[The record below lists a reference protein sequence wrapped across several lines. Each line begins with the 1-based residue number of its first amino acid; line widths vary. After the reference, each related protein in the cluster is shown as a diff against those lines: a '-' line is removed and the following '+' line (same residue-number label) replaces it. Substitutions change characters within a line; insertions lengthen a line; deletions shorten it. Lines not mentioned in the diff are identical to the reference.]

1 MEVKR
6 MQVLEKANRSS
17 SSCCS
22 KSERGRSAKA
32 DYYPELRT
40 WVQHAIMEA
49 EKSKNYAK
57 KDQLLDLLND
67 L

>member
-1 MEVKR
+1 
-6 MQVLEKANRSS
+6 MQLIEKANRSS

-22 KSERGRSAKA
+22 QSERGCSAKA

-40 WVQHAIMEA
+40 WVQHAIVEA
-49 EKSKNYAK
+49 EKSKNHAK
-57 KDQLLDLLND
+57 KDQFIDLLND